1 VAFSGSLDREIDHVP
16 ASLRAVNPA
25 DLRAQFPVLE
35 HRAFLNAGTCGPV
48 PAASVRAMSEI
59 LEVVANEGR
68 ASAYFHRLLDL
79 RGQLRTS
86 YASLLNADAD
96 DIALT
101 TCTSEGI
108 ARVLNGLELSA
119 GDEILTATGE
129 HPGLYGPLSAARAQR
144 GVSVRAVPLAEIAD
158 AVSDATTLVACS
170 HVSWADGTV
179 VPDLHGLD
187 VPVLLDGAQGIGA
200 IGVDVAT
207 LGCTF
212 YAGSGQKWLCG
223 PVGTGTLWIAPEWRE
238 RVRAPGPAYLNLA
251 DASAGLDAMPHATAQ
266 RHDAWAQSA
275 EVMAGA
281 LASLGVL
288 GDFGWDAV
296 HARAATLAGAL
307 AEALS
312 ANGFDVAPR
321 DRTTLVSWHD
331 PDPPATRARLAEAG
345 VIIRDLPG
353 TGLLRASV
361 GAWNDESDLERLLSA
376 L

>member
-1 VAFSGSLDREIDHVP
+1 MDP
-16 ASLRAVNPA
+16 AE
-25 DLRAQFPVLE
+25 LRAQFPVFE
-35 HRAFLNAGTCGPV
+35 RRAFLNAGTCGPV
-48 PAASVRAMSEI
+48 PTASVQAIAEILDVAAS
-59 LEVVANEGR
+59 EGR
-68 ASAYFHRLLDL
+68 AHAYFQRMLGARTEL
-79 RGQLRTS
+79 RSG
-86 YASLLNADAD
+86 YASLLGADVD
-96 DIALT
+96 DVAVT

-108 ARVLNGLELSA
+108 ARVLTGLELSE

-144 GVSVRAVPLAEIAD
+144 GVTVRAVPLAEIAD
-158 AVSDATTLVACS
+158 SVTEATTLVACS
-170 HVSWADGTV
+170 HVSWADGTI
-179 VPDLHGLD
+179 VPDLRTLD

-200 IGVDVAT
+200 IGVDVGA

-223 PVGTGTLWIAPEWRE
+223 PVGTGALWIDPEWRE

-251 DASAGLDAMPHATAQ
+251 DAGAGLDAVPHPTAQ

-275 EVMAGA
+275 EVVAGA
-281 LASLGVL
+281 AAALGVL
-288 GDFGWDAV
+288 GEFGWDAV
-296 HARAATLAGAL
+296 HDRAATLAGAL
-307 AEALS
+307 ADALS
-312 ANGFDVAPR
+312 AKGFDVAPR

-331 PDPPATRARLAEAG
+331 PDPPATRARLAEAD